1 MLIVVSSS
9 SNNDD
14 DVFVV
19 HLRKPCYDFCP
30 VQATAIK
37 AVSTKEFPPR
47 KGNKCSSRPRSRRIF
62 KELPISFDNG
72 YSTLIPPSLARY
84 RNKPDKSLHQLR
96 TAMHHQPPNHERAL
110 NLSILTVSGPALQP
124 YFPGT
129 EKLSFPGSCP
139 SRRIYRRRN
148 ASWYRLR
155 SELGR
160 YLIAFEPLT
169 FVLD

>member
-1 MLIVVSSS
+1 
-9 SNNDD
+9 
-14 DVFVV
+14 
-19 HLRKPCYDFCP
+19 
-30 VQATAIK
+30 
-37 AVSTKEFPPR
+37 
-47 KGNKCSSRPRSRRIF
+47 
-62 KELPISFDNG
+62 
-72 YSTLIPPSLARY
+72 
-84 RNKPDKSLHQLR
+84 
-96 TAMHHQPPNHERAL
+96 MHHQPPNHERAL
-110 NLSILTVSGPALQP
+110 NLSILTVSGPVKLSRRLHSWWCPSVNFFKFQLCNHTS
-124 YFPGT
+124 PGT